1 MRDAVHGNGGDGGGE
16 EHVVLLWD
24 EANARVDAAG
34 EVAVLADEGIKSE
47 LLRCEENGGVEQK
60 GVGEANGGGVDEGG
74 ELVEED
80 ARGVVARHLQRRRC
94 DEAKKRG
101 VLG

>member
-1 MRDAVHGNGGDGGGE
+1 M
-16 EHVVLLWD
+16 
-24 EANARVDAAG
+24 
-34 EVAVLADEGIKSE
+34 
-47 LLRCEENGGVEQK
+47 EQE

-80 ARGVVARHLQRRRC
+80 ARGVVARHLQRRRS